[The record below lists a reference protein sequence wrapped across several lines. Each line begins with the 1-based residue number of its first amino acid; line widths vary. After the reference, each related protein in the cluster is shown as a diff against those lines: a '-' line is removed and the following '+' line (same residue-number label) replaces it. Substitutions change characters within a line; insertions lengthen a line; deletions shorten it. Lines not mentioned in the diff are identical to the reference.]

1 MKDLVD
7 ELMNEWAEQRPELD
21 CSGLGVVVRVQF
33 LAKLLNESAER
44 CVAEFGLK
52 LWEYDV
58 LSALRRQGKPYEML
72 ASELARA
79 SMLTSG
85 TVTTRIDG
93 LEARGL
99 VERRPDRND
108 RRAINVRLTRQGLAT
123 IDEAIGARVAR
134 AENQLQ
140 WLSARERDAMSTGLR
155 KLLHGMVEH
164 KAAA

>member
-7 ELMNEWAEQRPELD
+7 ELVNGWAEQRPELD

-33 LAKLLNESAER
+33 LAKLLSESAER
-44 CVAEFGLK
+44 CLEDFGLR

-85 TVTTRIDG
+85 TITTRIDG

-99 VERRPDRND
+99 VERRPDRDD
-108 RRAINVRLTRQGLAT
+108 RRAINVRLTRQGLTT
-123 IDEAIGARVAR
+123 IDQAIGARVAG
-134 AENQLQ
+134 AENQLR
-140 WLSARERDAMSTGLR
+140 WLSNKERDAVSTALR
-155 KLLHGMVEH
+155 KLLRGMSEH
-164 KAAA
+164 QAAA